1 MARLNPEF
9 KRKYM
14 SHSLSGYD
22 SLPHGLLTGGCEAK
36 DRPTINKSIGLT
48 ADTCAECG
56 KRFEHT
62 LEHAYRRRTDGRQK
76 LFCSYHCMRAFD
88 KQTEGKAQKTAGVRG
103 RPRMSAQE
111 KLALYRKT
119 VPEELRRADH
129 CTGCRRCV
137 PHCPQGI
144 DIPKALKDIDAL
156 IEEAKNEI
164 H

>member
-1 MARLNPEF
+1 MASLNPKF
-9 KRKYM
+9 RRKYM

-62 LEHAYRRRTDGRQK
+62 QEHAYRRRTDGRQK

-88 KQTEGKAQKTAGVRG
+88 RRTENKAQKTSGVRG
-103 RPRMSAQE
+103 RPKMSAQE
-111 KLALYRKT
+111 KIAYAQDQIERNEAALAACTDRDEMVRIRK
-119 VPEELRRADH
+119 RIAYH
-129 CTGCRRCV
+129 K
-137 PHCPQGI
+137 
-144 DIPKALKDIDAL
+144 KALEDL
-156 IEEAKNEI
+156 RGRTE
-164 H
+164 

>member
-1 MARLNPEF
+1 MASLNPEF
-9 KRKYM
+9 RRKYM

-48 ADTCAECG
+48 ADTCAQCG

-76 LFCSYHCMRAFD
+76 LFCSYSCMRAFD
-88 KQTEGKAQKTAGVRG
+88 RQTEGKAQKTAGVRG

-111 KLALYRKT
+111 KLAYAQAQIDRNE
-119 VPEELRRADH
+119 EELAA
-129 CTGCRRCV
+129 CTDRDEMVRIRKRIAY
-137 PHCPQGI
+137 HR
-144 DIPKALKDIDAL
+144 KAMEEIVKDG
-156 IEEAKNEI
+156 ENKN
-164 H
+164 

>member
-1 MARLNPEF
+1 MASLNPEF

-76 LFCSYHCMRAFD
+76 LFCSTPACARLIGGRR
-88 KQTEGKAQKTAGVRG
+88 T
-103 RPRMSAQE
+103 RPRRLQA
-111 KLALYRKT
+111 
-119 VPEELRRADH
+119 
-129 CTGCRRCV
+129 
-137 PHCPQGI
+137 
-144 DIPKALKDIDAL
+144 
-156 IEEAKNEI
+156 
-164 H
+164 

>member
-1 MARLNPEF
+1 MASLNPEF

-62 LEHAYRRRTDGRQK
+62 PEHAYRRSVNGRQK

-88 KQTEGKAQKTAGVRG
+88 RRAEDGKPIKTSKQG
-103 RPRMSAQE
+103 RPRMRDADRIAYAQE
-111 KLALYRKT
+111 KIRENQEALAECTDPK
-119 VPEELRRADH
+119 ELQRIKKRIKYH
-129 CTGCRRCV
+129 R
-137 PHCPQGI
+137 
-144 DIPKALKDIDAL
+144 KAL
-156 IEEAKNEI
+156 EEIAKEGDN
-164 H
+164 

>member
-1 MARLNPEF
+1 MASLNPEF
-9 KRKYM
+9 RRKYM

-76 LFCSYHCMRAFD
+76 LFCSYSCMRAFD
-88 KQTEGKAQKTAGVRG
+88 RQTEDKFQKTAGVRG

-111 KLALYRKT
+111 KIAYAQDQIERNEAALAACTDRDEMVRIRKRIAYHMKAIKNIQ
-119 VPEELRRADH
+119 EEEY
-129 CTGCRRCV
+129 
-137 PHCPQGI
+137 Q
-144 DIPKALKDIDAL
+144 
-156 IEEAKNEI
+156 
-164 H
+164 

>member
-1 MARLNPEF
+1 MASLNPEF

-62 LEHAYRRRTDGRQK
+62 LEHAYRRRMDGRQK

-88 KQTEGKAQKTAGVRG
+88 RRAEDRKTVKTGSQG
-103 RPRMSAQE
+103 RPRMRDADRIAYAREKIRENQE
-111 KLALYRKT
+111 ALAGCT
-119 VPEELRRADH
+119 DPMELQRIKKRIKYH
-129 CTGCRRCV
+129 R
-137 PHCPQGI
+137 
-144 DIPKALKDIDAL
+144 KAL
-156 IEEAKNEI
+156 EEIAKEGDN
-164 H
+164 

>member
-1 MARLNPEF
+1 MASLNPDF
-9 KRKYM
+9 RRKYM

-22 SLPHGLLTGGCEAK
+22 SLPNGLLTGGYEAK

-88 KQTEGKAQKTAGVRG
+88 RRTEGKAQKTAGVRG
-103 RPRMSAQE
+103 RPKMSVQE
-111 KLALYRKT
+111 KIAYAQDQIERNEAALAACTDRDEMIRIRKRIAYHRKAM
-119 VPEELRRADH
+119 EDLRGR
-129 CTGCRRCV
+129 T
-137 PHCPQGI
+137 
-144 DIPKALKDIDAL
+144 
-156 IEEAKNEI
+156 E
-164 H
+164 